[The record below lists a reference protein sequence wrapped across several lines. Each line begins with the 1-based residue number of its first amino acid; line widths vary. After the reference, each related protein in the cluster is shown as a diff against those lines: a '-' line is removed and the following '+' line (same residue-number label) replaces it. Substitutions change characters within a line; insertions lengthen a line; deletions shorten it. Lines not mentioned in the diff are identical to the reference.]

1 MDKLQDTVNILKEY
15 KQDHIIRLLEKLNK
29 EQQDELIKQIATID
43 FHQIMELYNNTK
55 KTIEFKESKIEPL
68 KYLDKAKLTEEQRNN
83 FDELGEKAVR
93 NGKYAV
99 VTMAGGQGTRLG
111 HPGPKGTFKLNVYG
125 KGKYLFEI
133 LTENLKEANQ
143 KYGVTIPWYIM
154 TSKENNQQT
163 IDFLE
168 KHNYFGYELCYYF
181 YTK

>member
-29 EQQDELIKQIATID
+29 EQQEELIKQIATID

-68 KYLDKAKLTEEQRNN
+68 KYLDKAKLKEEQRNK

-93 NGKYAV
+93 NGEYAV

-125 KGKYLFEI
+125 KGKY
-133 LTENLKEANQ
+133 
-143 KYGVTIPWYIM
+143 
-154 TSKENNQQT
+154 
-163 IDFLE
+163 
-168 KHNYFGYELCYYF
+168 
-181 YTK
+181 